1 MSNLST
7 RLRELRN
14 SAGLSQQALADYTS
28 ISKSSINMYERG
40 DREPGIDTIEIFA
53 DYFNVDL
60 DYLLGKSDVPRKSFI
75 GGEVQTMTA
84 DETNLLNKYRN
95 LDQYGKDTVNAVVE
109 CEHSR
114 CTHQSTIYRVAKS
127 TDNHP
132 AEITTTTKD
141 FSKIPTTDKKL

>member
-28 ISKSSINMYERG
+28 VSKSSINMYERG

-75 GGEVQTMTA
+75 GGETQTMTA
-84 DETNLLNKYRN
+84 DETNLLNKYRH

-114 CTHQSTIYRVAKS
+114 CTHQSIIFRAAKS

-132 AEITTTTKD
+132 PEIVETTKD
-141 FSKIPTTDKKL
+141 FSKIKPTDKKL